1 MTDEKQTTA
10 GELSVDTE
18 NLHREEVFTDLR
30 AASIRRLTPV
40 KADGSTDS
48 GRDVMYIG
56 ETNLMTQMGPL
67 PVQFPIEA
75 TSLKDAFEKFPEGVK
90 EAVERLNER
99 AKELVREE
107 SSRIVV
113 PGAAPPGMG
122 GVPGVPG
129 ARPGTG
135 KILLDK

>member
-1 MTDEKQTTA
+1 VTDQRSTSAADIT
-10 GELSVDTE
+10 VDTD
-18 NLHREEVFTDLR
+18 NLHREEVFTDLH

-48 GRDVMYIG
+48 GRDVIYIG

-75 TSLKDAFEKFPEGVK
+75 KSLDDAFNQFAEGVK
-90 EAVERLNER
+90 GAVERLNER
-99 AKELVREE
+99 AKEMVREE

-113 PGAAPPGMG
+113 PGAAPPGLG
-122 GVPGVPG
+122 GAGIPGVSSGPS
-129 ARPGTG
+129 
-135 KILLDK
+135 KLLFDK